1 MEYDSHSPR
10 NCGRSLPAV
19 RLLAGICR
27 HRRHTVVVAIEELP
41 ATCMDL
47 KRVSKYNQACA
58 GHQPVRWATGDSC
71 FLGQETAAKAAAG
84 LSAGATS

>member
-1 MEYDSHSPR
+1 
-10 NCGRSLPAV
+10 
-19 RLLAGICR
+19 
-27 HRRHTVVVAIEELP
+27 
-41 ATCMDL
+41 MDL

-71 FLGQETAAKAAAG
+71 FLGQETAARAAAG